1 MFDYIK
7 GKLVSK
13 QNAMANGASIVID
26 NNNMG
31 YLINTTNRNVSLAG
45 EEGSDT
51 KVYTSLIHRE
61 DAMILCGFLNKE
73 DRDIFNI
80 LLSVSG
86 VGMKVALVLLDEFS
100 GYDLLSVVIRGD
112 FKELSR
118 AKGVGP
124 KLAQKIILE
133 LKDKLINWQKNS
145 PLDMSDVSDISDG
158 EKNISS
164 EVINEVQA
172 VLLSLGYSNDE
183 AKASIKQAC
192 KGAKKKESSEDILK
206 EALSYLSQE

>member
-7 GKLVSK
+7 GKIISK
-13 QNAMANGASIVID
+13 QNNIIAAASFVLEC
-26 NNNMG
+26 NNIG
-31 YLINTTNRNVSLAG
+31 YLINTTGRTAALVKEN
-45 EEGSDT
+45 SDA
-51 KVYTSLIHRE
+51 KVYTTLIHRE

-80 LLSVSG
+80 LMTVSG

-100 GYDLLSVVIRGD
+100 GCDLISVVIKGD
-112 FKELSR
+112 YKELSR

-145 PLDMSDVSDISDG
+145 PVDISDVSTDEISGDIPTESL
-158 EKNISS
+158 
-164 EVINEVQA
+164 NEVQA
-172 VLLSLGYSNDE
+172 VLLSLGYSVQE
-183 AKASIKQAC
+183 AKAAIKQAC
-192 KGAKKKESSEDILK
+192 KTAVKKDSSEDILK
-206 EALSYLSQE
+206 EALSCLSQDI

>member
-13 QNAMANGASIVID
+13 QQSAANGACFVIE
-26 NNNMG
+26 NNGLG
-31 YLINTTNRNVSLAG
+31 YLVNTTNRNISIAD
-45 EEGSDT
+45 EQDSEI
-51 KVYTSLIHRE
+51 KVYTALIHRE
-61 DAMILCGFLNKE
+61 DAMILCGFLNRE

-80 LLSVSG
+80 LLSVPG

-100 GYDLLSVVIRGD
+100 GCELISVVIRGD

-133 LKDKLINWQKNS
+133 LKDKLINRQKNS
-145 PLDMSDVSDISDG
+145 PISLSDIP
-158 EKNISS
+158 EISVS
-164 EVINEVQA
+164 NEIKSQALDEVHS
-172 VLLSLGYSNDE
+172 VLLSLGYSDE
-183 AKASIKQAC
+183 EARTAIKQAC
-192 KGAKKKESSEDILK
+192 ATVSKPDSSENILK
-206 EALSYLSQE
+206 EALRYLSQD

>member
-13 QNAMANGASIVID
+13 QLNAKGSFIIVES
-26 NNNMG
+26 NNIG
-31 YLINTTNRNVSLAG
+31 YLINTTGRNLSIAG
-45 EEGSDT
+45 DDGADV
-51 KVYTSLIHRE
+51 KIYTTLIHRE

-80 LLSVSG
+80 LLTVSG

-100 GYDLLSVVIRGD
+100 GYDLISAVIRGD

-133 LKDKLINWQKNS
+133 LKDKLINWQKDAPIDIS
-145 PLDMSDVSDISDG
+145 DITIESKDVSDDVL
-158 EKNISS
+158 S
-164 EVINEVQA
+164 EAQA
-172 VLLSLGYSNDE
+172 VLLSLGYSVQE
-183 AKASIKQAC
+183 AKKSLKLACQTAQKQT
-192 KGAKKKESSEDILK
+192 SEEILK
-206 EALSYLSQE
+206 EALHYLAQD

>member
-13 QNAMANGASIVID
+13 QTGAVKGAAIVVENNG
-26 NNNMG
+26 MG
-31 YLINTTNRNVSLAG
+31 YLINTTNRNVALAK
-45 EEGSDT
+45 EESEEIR
-51 KVYTSLIHRE
+51 VYTTLIHRE
-61 DAMILCGFLNKE
+61 DAMLLCGFLNKE

-100 GYDLLSVVIRGD
+100 GYDLISAVIRGD

-133 LKDKLINWQKNS
+133 LKDKLINWQKTS
-145 PLDMSDVSDISDG
+145 PVDVSDISAEQKSVDT
-158 EKNISS
+158 EAIS
-164 EVINEVQA
+164 
-172 VLLSLGYSNDE
+172 E
-183 AKASIKQAC
+183 A
-192 KGAKKKESSEDILK
+192 
-206 EALSYLSQE
+206 